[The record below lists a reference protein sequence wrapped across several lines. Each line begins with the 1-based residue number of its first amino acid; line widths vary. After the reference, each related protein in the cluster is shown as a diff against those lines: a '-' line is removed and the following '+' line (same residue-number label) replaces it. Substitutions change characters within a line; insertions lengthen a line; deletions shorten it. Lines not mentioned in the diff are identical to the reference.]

1 MAKLSL
7 IVYNLSRAIEIL
19 ILIRVLLSWLAP
31 YTRNSFYRNYLCFD
45 RTFFKTFR
53 NLFSSSRFYLDLS
66 PIFGIIAVR
75 LISLLII
82 KILI

>member
-1 MAKLSL
+1 MYKLSL

-31 YTRNSFYRNYLCFD
+31 HTRNSFTETIYVLTEPFLRP
-45 RTFFKTFR
+45 FR

-75 LISLLII
+75 LISFLII